1 MSKQQRDVI
10 DAALRAEPFGL
21 SQSTEEHRKSFEAF
35 ALRSY
40 PADVAAADV
49 TLGGV
54 GAIELTVAG
63 NAADPTV
70 LYFHGGG
77 YVAGSARTGTHLA
90 AELARRAGGRALSV
104 DYRLAPEH
112 PYPAAVEDGL
122 AAYAGLL
129 ESSVSPAQ
137 VLVAGDSAGGG
148 LAVAT
153 LLAAREQGLPQPAA
167 VAVFSPWA
175 DISRSGASMRT
186 KDVADPSV
194 QLRRHGLVRR
204 SVHAKRGPVG
214 PAGQPGLR
222 HAGRPSAAADPGR
235 LPCSMRSDAPR
246 GLDPEW
252 PLGPVACRGELL
264 TVASLNTRGI
274 SLAGS
279 QLAERYA
286 VVGTGFD
293 AEDADVVCCQQ
304 VLTYWHLRLLV
315 RRMRSF
321 RQVSYRP
328 APTRPAGG
336 CSR

>member
-1 MSKQQRDVI
+1 MSKQQRDAI
-10 DAALRAEPFGL
+10 DAALRAQPFDL
-21 SQSTEEHRKSFEAF
+21 NQSTDEHRKTFDTF
-35 ALRSY
+35 ALRPY
-40 PADVAAADV
+40 PADVTAADV

-63 NAADPTV
+63 HAADPTV

-129 ESSVSPAQ
+129 ESGVSPAR

-153 LLAAREQGLPQPAA
+153 LLAARDRGLPQPAA

-186 KDVADPSV
+186 KDGADPLFSYGAMGWYAD
-194 QLRRHGLVRR
+194 RFM
-204 SVHAKRGPVG
+204 
-214 PAGQPGLR
+214 PAGDRSAPLASPVFGTLAGLPPLLIQVGSHEVLLDDAVR
-222 HAGRPSAAADPGR
+222 LAANAGRDDVDVT
-235 LPCSMRSDAPR
+235 LQ
-246 GLDPEW
+246 
-252 PLGPVACRGELL
+252 
-264 TVASLNTRGI
+264 VASEGTHVF
-274 SLAGS
+274 
-279 QLAERYA
+279 QLYFGALDEADEAIDEAARFFER
-286 VVGTGFD
+286 
-293 AEDADVVCCQQ
+293 
-304 VLTYWHLRLLV
+304 HL
-315 RRMRSF
+315 
-321 RQVSYRP
+321 
-328 APTRPAGG
+328 GW
-336 CSR
+336 

>member
-1 MSKQQRDVI
+1 MSKQQRDAI

-21 SQSTEEHRKSFEAF
+21 SQSTAEHRKSFDAF
-35 ALRSY
+35 ALRPY

-63 NAADPTV
+63 HAADPTV

-104 DYRLAPEH
+104 GYRLAPEH

-129 ESSVSPAQ
+129 ESGASPDR

-153 LLAAREQGLPQPAA
+153 LLAARDQGLPQPAA

-175 DISRSGASMRT
+175 DISRSGASMRA
-186 KDVADPSV
+186 KDGADPLFSYDAMGWYAG
-194 QLRRHGLVRR
+194 RYM
-204 SVHAKRGPVG
+204 
-214 PAGQPGLR
+214 PAGDRSAPLASPVFATLAGLPPLLIQVGSHEVLLDDAVR
-222 HAGRPSAAADPGR
+222 LAANAGRDDTDVTLQVAPEGTHVFQLHFGALDEADEAI
-235 LPCSMRSDAPR
+235 DK
-246 GLDPEW
+246 
-252 PLGPVACRGELL
+252 VARFFK
-264 TVASLNTRGI
+264 R
-274 SLAGS
+274 
-279 QLAERYA
+279 
-286 VVGTGFD
+286 
-293 AEDADVVCCQQ
+293 
-304 VLTYWHLRLLV
+304 HL
-315 RRMRSF
+315 S
-321 RQVSYRP
+321 
-328 APTRPAGG
+328 
-336 CSR
+336 

>member
-1 MSKQQRDVI
+1 MSKQQRDAI

-21 SQSTEEHRKSFEAF
+21 SQSTAEHRKSFDAF
-35 ALRSY
+35 ALRPY

-104 DYRLAPEH
+104 GYRLAPEH

-129 ESSVSPAQ
+129 ESGASPDR

-153 LLAAREQGLPQPAA
+153 LLAARDQGLPQPAA

-175 DISRSGASMRT
+175 DISRSGASMRA
-186 KDVADPSV
+186 KDGADPLFSYDAMGWYAG
-194 QLRRHGLVRR
+194 RYM
-204 SVHAKRGPVG
+204 
-214 PAGQPGLR
+214 PAGDRSAPLASPVFATLAGLPPLLIQVGSHEVLLDDAVR
-222 HAGRPSAAADPGR
+222 LAANAGRDDTDVTLQVAPEGTHVFQLHFGALDEADEAI
-235 LPCSMRSDAPR
+235 DK
-246 GLDPEW
+246 
-252 PLGPVACRGELL
+252 VARFFK
-264 TVASLNTRGI
+264 R
-274 SLAGS
+274 
-279 QLAERYA
+279 
-286 VVGTGFD
+286 
-293 AEDADVVCCQQ
+293 
-304 VLTYWHLRLLV
+304 HL
-315 RRMRSF
+315 S
-321 RQVSYRP
+321 
-328 APTRPAGG
+328 
-336 CSR
+336 